1 VTPVTL
7 EVFLMAKQM
16 PSEQFMNHEKTAQLL
31 GNQRSK
37 NAAPDQQILI
47 RGCESTNS
55 RNNY

>member
-1 VTPVTL
+1 
-7 EVFLMAKQM
+7 MAKQM
-16 PSEQFMNHEKTAQLL
+16 PSEQFMNHEETAQLL